1 MNKAR
6 RSAEL
11 RVPQPYSTQTAQRPR
26 INTVPS
32 DKAPHFVCPSARRI
46 TYSPTNVQPHQPSVK
61 TTAETWPAQ
70 RLSRKSAIF
79 SPSIRQGDYRILTQ
93 DTSCSISGLN
103 TVLSDKSIPY
113 PPARNY
119 RTLRQISASYGPS
132 YDPHES
138 IGQELPA
145 NQAFL
150 LRLAL
155 HARIPYS
162 PTSFTVLPHKE
173 YRTLQQGIPYSPTR
187 DTVPSDKFCRT
198 PQQNIPYSPAS
209 SWRYLPANSDKGSCD
224 RFALTVVVFC

>member
-1 MNKAR
+1 VECWWVVAYTAACAYVSFPKFAATTPILMALDVSIVDFRAGKPSTLPATSENAPSTHFVNKAR
-6 RSAEL
+6 RNAEL

-46 TYSPTNVQPHQPSVK
+46 PYSPTNVQPHQPSVK

-79 SPSIRQGDYRILTQ
+79 SPSIRQGDYRILPQ
-93 DTSCSISGLN
+93 ETSCSISGLN

-119 RTLRQISASYGPS
+119 RTLRQISAAYGPS

-145 NQAFL
+145 NQAF
-150 LRLAL
+150 
-155 HARIPYS
+155 
-162 PTSFTVLPHKE
+162 
-173 YRTLQQGIPYSPTR
+173 
-187 DTVPSDKFCRT
+187 C
-198 PQQNIPYSPAS
+198 
-209 SWRYLPANSDKGSCD
+209 
-224 RFALTVVVFC
+224 